1 MLDFSASKGVDL
13 AREQGGP
20 GQGTRWTWPAKVGL
34 AAAGKAEG
42 KKCPLLSNSNHG
54 YYENGPEK

>member
-13 AREQGGP
+13 ARGGGP
-20 GQGTRWTWPAKVGL
+20 GQRRWTWPVKVDL
-34 AAAGKAEG
+34 AAAGEAEG
-42 KKCPLLSNSNHG
+42 KTCSLLSNSNHG